1 MENRKLKTT
10 MNISKE
16 PILNSVVC
24 EYAHNVDPRNARA
37 KFVES
42 FLTIVNWDFAHINL
56 NN

>member
-1 MENRKLKTT
+1 

-24 EYAHNVDPRNARA
+24 EYAHNVDFHDARA
-37 KFVES
+37 KFVKP
-42 FLTIVNWDFAHINL
+42 FWNIVNWDFAYRNL

>member
-1 MENRKLKTT
+1 LENRKLKTT